1 MKPVSPVIPTAD
13 LPETVIAENQPEYE
27 NLPAIQCGKGI
38 ILTRWKLTDE
48 EIEIVKETGDIY
60 LFMWTFG
67 KPVMPIALQVEKP
80 EIGEPITDET
90 LESAIITEG

>member
-1 MKPVSPVIPTAD
+1 MKPISPVIPTTD

-27 NLPAIQCGKGI
+27 NLPAIQCGEGI

-48 EIEIVKETGDIY
+48 EIKIVKETGDIY

-67 KPVMPIALQVEKP
+67 KPVMPISLQIEKP
-80 EIGEPITDET
+80 EIGEPIIDEILT
-90 LESAIITEG
+90 SEIIAEK